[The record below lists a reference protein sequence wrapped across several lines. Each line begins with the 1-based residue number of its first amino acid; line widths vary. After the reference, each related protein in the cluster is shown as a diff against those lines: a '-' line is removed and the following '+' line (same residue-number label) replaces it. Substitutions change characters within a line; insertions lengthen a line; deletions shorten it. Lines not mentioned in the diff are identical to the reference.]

1 MSGGGGFIGDI
12 VGGVGDIVGGVVGGA
27 GKVVEKAVDYSG
39 KLVDK
44 TVGTVADL
52 AKNIDIEDAAKT
64 FILTGGNPYAA
75 AFAAT
80 DYDEKLGFNPAS
92 FYNPTTCGF
101 GFDTGSFMPESTS
114 SVCSIGLPDLIS
126 GGGIGGGINRSWS
139 DVINFNQ
146 LAKTGID
153 KLASFAQKSP
163 EQAPQYAQ
171 TGTRVLESMSAILAD
186 VAAGKYSKSPV
197 SEYNTRSVMAAYL
210 GSPDSSNTSGLLSDY
225 NNAKTKVNSI
235 ISNRSNVGKLAINE
249 SPFYN
254 FLTSNKIGQSQG
266 TQRDIFKPYLQ
277 QRGLI

>member
-12 VGGVGDIVGGVVGGA
+12 VGGVGDIIGGVGDVVGDVVGGV
-27 GKVVEKAVDYSG
+27 
-39 KLVDK
+39 
-44 TVGTVADL
+44 ADV
-52 AKNIDIEDAAKT
+52 AKNLDIEDAAKT
-64 FILTGGNPYAA
+64 YILSGGPFNPAAPYAA
-75 AFAAT
+75 AVAST
-80 DYDEKLGFNPAS
+80 NVDEKLGFNPAS
-92 FYNPTTCGF
+92 FYNPTTGGF
-101 GFDTGSFMPESTS
+101 GFDTGSSFVAGDNPFDQVLNQ
-114 SVCSIGLPDLIS
+114 SVGAF
-126 GGGIGGGINRSWS
+126 S
-139 DVINFNQ
+139 D
-146 LAKTGID
+146 LAKVGVD

-163 EQAPQYAQ
+163 EQATQYAE

-197 SEYNTRSVMAAYL
+197 SEYNTKSVMAAYL

-225 NNAKTKVNSI
+225 NNAKIKVNSI

-254 FLTSNKIGQSQG
+254 FLTTNKIGQSQS

>member
-12 VGGVGDIVGGVVGGA
+12 VGGVGDIIGGVGDVVGDVVGGV
-27 GKVVEKAVDYSG
+27 
-39 KLVDK
+39 
-44 TVGTVADL
+44 ADV
-52 AKNIDIEDAAKT
+52 AKNLDIEDAAKT
-64 FILTGGNPYAA
+64 YILSGGPFNPAAPYAA
-75 AFAAT
+75 AVAST
-80 DYDEKLGFNPAS
+80 NVDEKLGFNPAS
-92 FYNPTTCGF
+92 FYNPTTGSF
-101 GFDTGSFMPESTS
+101 GFDTSFVAGDNPFGG
-114 SVCSIGLPDLIS
+114 SIGLPDLIP
-126 GGGIGGGINRSWS
+126 GGGIGGGTTSTWNKGA
-139 DVINFNQ
+139 VFEN
-146 LAKTGID
+146 LAKTGIE

-186 VAAGKYSKSPV
+186 VAAGKYSKSPA
-197 SEYNTRSVMAAYL
+197 SEYNTKSVMAAYL

-225 NNAKTKVNSI
+225 NNAKTKINSI

>member
-12 VGGVGDIVGGVVGGA
+12 VGGAGDIVGGVVGGA
-27 GKVVEKAVDYSG
+27 GKIVEKAVDYSG

-44 TVGTVADL
+44 TVGTVSDL
-52 AKNIDIEDAAKT
+52 AKNIDIKDAAMT
-64 FILTGGNPYAA
+64 FIMTGGNPYAA

-80 DYDEKLGFNPAS
+80 DFDEKLGFNPAA
-92 FYNPTTCGF
+92 FYNPTTGGF
-101 GFDTGSFMPESTS
+101 GFETGNSFVAGDNPFDQVLNQ
-114 SVCSIGLPDLIS
+114 SVGAF
-126 GGGIGGGINRSWS
+126 S
-139 DVINFNQ
+139 D

-153 KLASFAQKSP
+153 KLSSFAQKSP
-163 EQAPQYAQ
+163 GQATQYAQ
-171 TGTRVLESMSAILAD
+171 TSNRILDSMSNILAD
-186 VAAGKYSKSPV
+186 VASGKYSKSPV

-210 GSPDSSNTSGLLSDY
+210 DSPDSSNTAGLLSDY

-254 FLTSNKIGQSQG
+254 FLTSNKIGQSQS

>member
-1 MSGGGGFIGDI
+1 MIQ
-12 VGGVGDIVGGVVGGA
+12 
-27 GKVVEKAVDYSG
+27 
-39 KLVDK
+39 
-44 TVGTVADL
+44 VA
-52 AKNIDIEDAAKT
+52 KI
-64 FILTGGNPYAA
+64 
-75 AFAAT
+75 
-80 DYDEKLGFNPAS
+80 
-92 FYNPTTCGF
+92 
-101 GFDTGSFMPESTS
+101 
-114 SVCSIGLPDLIS
+114 
-126 GGGIGGGINRSWS
+126 
-139 DVINFNQ
+139 
-146 LAKTGID
+146 GID
-153 KLASFAQKSP
+153 KLSSFAQKSP

-171 TGTRVLESMSAILAD
+171 TGTKVLESMNAILTD

-197 SEYNTRSVMAAYL
+197 SEYNTRSVLAAYL

>member
-52 AKNIDIEDAAKT
+52 AKNIDIEDATKT

-92 FYNPTTCGF
+92 FYNPTTGGF
-101 GFDTGSFMPESTS
+101 GFDTGSSFMP
-114 SVCSIGLPDLIS
+114 GDNP
-126 GGGIGGGINRSWS
+126 
-139 DVINFNQ
+139 FNKVLDQ
-146 LAKTGID
+146 QAGAFGDLAKIGID
-153 KLASFAQKSP
+153 KLSTFAQKSP
-163 EQAPQYAQ
+163 EQATQYAQ

-186 VAAGKYSKSPV
+186 VAAGKYSKSPA
-197 SEYNTRSVMAAYL
+197 SEYNTKSVMAAYL

-254 FLTSNKIGQSQG
+254 FLTSNKIGQSQS

>member
-12 VGGVGDIVGGVVGGA
+12 VGGVGDIIGGVGDVVGD
-27 GKVVEKAVDYSG
+27 VVSG
-39 KLVDK
+39 
-44 TVGTVADL
+44 VADV
-52 AKNIDIEDAAKT
+52 AKNLDIEDAAKT
-64 FILTGGNPYAA
+64 YILSGGPFNPAAPYAA

-92 FYNPTTCGF
+92 FYNPTTGGF
-101 GFDTGSFMPESTS
+101 GFDTGSSFMP
-114 SVCSIGLPDLIS
+114 GDNP
-126 GGGIGGGINRSWS
+126 
-139 DVINFNQ
+139 FNKVLDQ
-146 LAKTGID
+146 QAGAFGDLAKIGID

-163 EQAPQYAQ
+163 EEAPQYAQ

-186 VAAGKYSKSPV
+186 VAAGKYSKSPA
-197 SEYNTRSVMAAYL
+197 SEYNTKSVMAAYL

>member
-12 VGGVGDIVGGVVGGA
+12 VGGVGVGGA

-92 FYNPTTCGF
+92 FYNPTTGGF
-101 GFDTGSFMPESTS
+101 GFDTGNSFVAGDNPFDQVLNQ
-114 SVCSIGLPDLIS
+114 SVGAFGD
-126 GGGIGGGINRSWS
+126 
-139 DVINFNQ
+139 

-153 KLASFAQKSP
+153 KLSTFAQRSP
-163 EQAPQYAQ
+163 EQATQYAQ
-171 TGTRVLESMSAILAD
+171 TGTKVLESMNAILAD

-197 SEYNTRSVMAAYL
+197 SEYNTRSVLAAYL

-254 FLTSNKIGQSQG
+254 FLTTNKIGQSQS

>member
-12 VGGVGDIVGGVVGGA
+12 VGGVGDIIGGVGDVVGDVVGGV
-27 GKVVEKAVDYSG
+27 
-39 KLVDK
+39 
-44 TVGTVADL
+44 ADV
-52 AKNIDIEDAAKT
+52 AKNLDIEDAAKT
-64 FILTGGNPYAA
+64 YILSGGPFNPAAPYAA
-75 AFAAT
+75 AVAST
-80 DYDEKLGFNPAS
+80 NVDEKLGFNPAS
-92 FYNPTTCGF
+92 FYNPTTGGF
-101 GFDTGSFMPESTS
+101 GFDTGSSFMP
-114 SVCSIGLPDLIS
+114 GDNP
-126 GGGIGGGINRSWS
+126 
-139 DVINFNQ
+139 FNKVLNQ
-146 LAKTGID
+146 QAGAFGDLAKIGID

-197 SEYNTRSVMAAYL
+197 SEYNTKSVMAAYL

>member
-1 MSGGGGFIGDI
+1 MSGGGGFVGDI
-12 VGGVGDIVGGVVGGA
+12 VGGVGDIIGGVGDVVGDVVGGV
-27 GKVVEKAVDYSG
+27 
-39 KLVDK
+39 
-44 TVGTVADL
+44 ADV
-52 AKNIDIEDAAKT
+52 AKNLDIEDAAKT
-64 FILTGGNPYAA
+64 YILSGGPFNPAAPYAA
-75 AFAAT
+75 AVSAT
-80 DYDEKLGFNPAS
+80 GVDDKLGFNPGS
-92 FYNPTTCGF
+92 FYNPTTGGF
-101 GFDTGSFMPESTS
+101 GFDTGNSFVAGDNPFDQVLNQ
-114 SVCSIGLPDLIS
+114 SVGAFGD
-126 GGGIGGGINRSWS
+126 
-139 DVINFNQ
+139 

-153 KLASFAQKSP
+153 KLSTFAQKSP
-163 EQAPQYAQ
+163 EQATQYAQ

-186 VAAGKYSKSPV
+186 VAAGKYSKSPA
-197 SEYNTRSVMAAYL
+197 SEYNTKSVMAAYL

>member
-12 VGGVGDIVGGVVGGA
+12 VGGVGDIIGGVGDVVGDVVGGV
-27 GKVVEKAVDYSG
+27 
-39 KLVDK
+39 
-44 TVGTVADL
+44 ADV
-52 AKNIDIEDAAKT
+52 AKNLDIEDAAKT
-64 FILTGGNPYAA
+64 YILSGGPFNPAAPYAA
-75 AFAAT
+75 AVAST
-80 DYDEKLGFNPAS
+80 NVDEKLGFNPAS
-92 FYNPTTCGF
+92 FYNPTTGGF
-101 GFDTGSFMPESTS
+101 GFDTGSSFVAGDNPFDQVLNQ
-114 SVCSIGLPDLIS
+114 SVGAF
-126 GGGIGGGINRSWS
+126 S
-139 DVINFNQ
+139 D
-146 LAKTGID
+146 LAKVGVD

-163 EQAPQYAQ
+163 EQATQYAE

-197 SEYNTRSVMAAYL
+197 SEYNTKSVMAAYL

-225 NNAKTKVNSI
+225 NNAKIKVNSI

-254 FLTSNKIGQSQG
+254 FLTTNKIGQSQT

>member
-12 VGGVGDIVGGVVGGA
+12 VGGVGDIIGGVGDVVGD
-27 GKVVEKAVDYSG
+27 VVSG
-39 KLVDK
+39 
-44 TVGTVADL
+44 VADV
-52 AKNIDIEDAAKT
+52 AKNLDIEDAAKT
-64 FILTGGNPYAA
+64 YILSGGPFNPAAPYAA
-75 AFAAT
+75 AVSAT
-80 DYDEKLGFNPAS
+80 GVDDKLGFNPGS
-92 FYNPTTCGF
+92 FYNPTTGGF
-101 GFDTGSFMPESTS
+101 GFDTGSFMPGGTS
-114 SVCSIGLPDLIS
+114 SGGSVGLPDLIS

-146 LAKTGID
+146 VAKTGID

-171 TGTRVLESMSAILAD
+171 TGSRVLESMSAILAD

-197 SEYNTRSVMAAYL
+197 SEYSTKSVMAAYL

-225 NNAKTKVNSI
+225 NKAKTKVNSI

>member
-12 VGGVGDIVGGVVGGA
+12 VGGVVGGV

-92 FYNPTTCGF
+92 FYNPTTGGF
-101 GFDTGSFMPESTS
+101 GFDTGSSFMPESTS
-114 SVCSIGLPDLIS
+114 SVGSIGLPDLIS

-139 DVINFNQ
+139 DVIDFNQ
-146 LAKTGID
+146 VAKTGID
-153 KLASFAQKSP
+153 KLSTFAQRSP
-163 EQAPQYAQ
+163 EQATQYAQ
-171 TGTRVLESMSAILAD
+171 TGTKVLESMNAILAD

-197 SEYNTRSVMAAYL
+197 SEYNTRSVYGCL
-210 GSPDSSNTSGLLSDY
+210 F
-225 NNAKTKVNSI
+225 
-235 ISNRSNVGKLAINE
+235 R
-249 SPFYN
+249 
-254 FLTSNKIGQSQG
+254 
-266 TQRDIFKPYLQ
+266 
-277 QRGLI
+277 

>member
-12 VGGVGDIVGGVVGGA
+12 VGGVGDIIGGVGDVVGD
-27 GKVVEKAVDYSG
+27 VVSG
-39 KLVDK
+39 
-44 TVGTVADL
+44 VADV
-52 AKNIDIEDAAKT
+52 AKNLDIEDAAKT
-64 FILTGGNPYAA
+64 YILTGGNPYAA

-92 FYNPTTCGF
+92 FYNPTTGGF
-101 GFDTGSFMPESTS
+101 GFDTGNSFVAGDNPFDQVLNQ
-114 SVCSIGLPDLIS
+114 SVGAFGD
-126 GGGIGGGINRSWS
+126 
-139 DVINFNQ
+139 

-163 EQAPQYAQ
+163 EQATQYAQ
-171 TGTRVLESMSAILAD
+171 TGTKVLESMNAILAD

-254 FLTSNKIGQSQG
+254 FLTTNKIGQSQS

>member
-1 MSGGGGFIGDI
+1 
-12 VGGVGDIVGGVVGGA
+12 VV
-27 GKVVEKAVDYSG
+27 
-39 KLVDK
+39 L
-44 TVGTVADL
+44 
-52 AKNIDIEDAAKT
+52 
-64 FILTGGNPYAA
+64 
-75 AFAAT
+75 
-80 DYDEKLGFNPAS
+80 
-92 FYNPTTCGF
+92 
-101 GFDTGSFMPESTS
+101 
-114 SVCSIGLPDLIS
+114 DLIQEVVLCLE
-126 GGGIGGGINRSWS
+126 IIR
-139 DVINFNQ
+139 FNQ
-146 LAKTGID
+146 VLIITDVVAFSDLAKTGID

-186 VAAGKYSKSPV
+186 VAAGKYSKSPA
-197 SEYNTRSVMAAYL
+197 SEYNTKSVMAAYL

>member
-1 MSGGGGFIGDI
+1 MSGGGGFVGDI
-12 VGGVGDIVGGVVGGA
+12 VGGVGDIIGGVGDVVGDVVGGV
-27 GKVVEKAVDYSG
+27 
-39 KLVDK
+39 
-44 TVGTVADL
+44 ADV
-52 AKNIDIEDAAKT
+52 AKNLDIEDAAKT
-64 FILTGGNPYAA
+64 YILSGGPFNPAAPYAA
-75 AFAAT
+75 AVSAT
-80 DYDEKLGFNPAS
+80 GVDDKLGFNPGS
-92 FYNPTTCGF
+92 FYNPTTGGF
-101 GFDTGSFMPESTS
+101 GFDTGSSFMP
-114 SVCSIGLPDLIS
+114 GDNP
-126 GGGIGGGINRSWS
+126 
-139 DVINFNQ
+139 FNKVLDQ
-146 LAKTGID
+146 QAGAFGDLAKIGVD

-163 EQAPQYAQ
+163 EQATQYAQ

-186 VAAGKYSKSPV
+186 VAAGKYSKSPA
-197 SEYNTRSVMAAYL
+197 SEYNTKSVMAAYL